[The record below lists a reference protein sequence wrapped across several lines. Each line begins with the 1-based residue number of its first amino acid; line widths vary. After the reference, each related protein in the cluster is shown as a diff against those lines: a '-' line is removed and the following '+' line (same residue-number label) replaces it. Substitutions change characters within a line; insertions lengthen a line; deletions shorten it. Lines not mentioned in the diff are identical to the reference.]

1 MTFRSAVFAF
11 ALALMVLSVSP
22 VLAQS
27 PCDHVTLEWMTSQV
41 PLPKDVR
48 IVHQSEKNGLCEV
61 VLAIDGNLV
70 ATYAGKDWLI
80 AGQMFSGKQSVTR
93 ETMAGLSD
101 VAKEERRLAKEKED
115 RDQKKREDFFKENAG
130 RLEELVS
137 LTFGP
142 GQAKGFIYVVTD
154 PNCSHCKKLLPDL
167 ELAAFEAKVTL
178 KLVIYP
184 LLGKK
189 SRDMAE
195 RVLCESMDWEGY
207 KTVTPPETPVSCKE
221 ADQRL
226 EKTIAFMKSAGVGFV
241 PMVVA
246 SDGSW
251 MVEGSDIC
259 DVRKM
264 LGLST
269 DGEQGEKGGCTN

>member
-1 MTFRSAVFAF
+1 MTFKSLMF
-11 ALALMVLSVSP
+11 ALALMISSVSP
-22 VLAQS
+22 GLAQS
-27 PCDHVTLEWMTSQV
+27 PCDHVNLEWLTSQA

-48 IVHQSEKNGLCEV
+48 IVHQAERMGICEV
-61 VLAIDGNLV
+61 VLSIDGNLV
-70 ATYAGKDWLI
+70 PTYAGKDWLV
-80 AGQMFSGKQSVTR
+80 AGQMFAGKQSLTR

-101 VAKEERRLAKEKED
+101 VAQEERRLAKEKEAM
-115 RDQKKREDFFKENAG
+115 DQEKRENFFKENAG

-167 ELAAFEAKVTL
+167 ELAAFEANVTL

-184 LLGKK
+184 LLGAK
-189 SRDMAE
+189 SRDMAA
-195 RVLCESMDWEGY
+195 RAICESLDWEGY
-207 KTVTPPETPVSCKE
+207 KNVEAPGEPASCDK
-221 ADQRL
+221 ADQL
-226 EKTIAFMKSAGVGFV
+226 LDKTVSFLKSAGVGFV

-251 MVEGSDIC
+251 LVEGSDIC
-259 DVRKM
+259 DIRKM
-264 LGLST
+264 LGLKS
-269 DGEQGEKGGCTN
+269 DGEQGEKAGCSN